1 MWWHT
6 VTHGKG
12 KWRGN
17 WRIEWVA
24 KTLHTT
30 SEHGVPG
37 ITTADTHTSAASS
50 RLNWHPTLVEMDSS
64 VSPKDEILVSARV
77 PSHFIWPVRIFEAVL
92 VCCLKALRIP
102 DVSGRWRWMGGFT
115 HRQLNLS
122 KEFQIFFGSVL
133 SGEKRNILRPNYDV
147 DFSDESYE
155 VTYWVVNPI
164 GIWVLL
170 YEYCLVYVF
179 DRKWFLGKF

>member
-1 MWWHT
+1 
-6 VTHGKG
+6 
-12 KWRGN
+12 
-17 WRIEWVA
+17 
-24 KTLHTT
+24 
-30 SEHGVPG
+30 
-37 ITTADTHTSAASS
+37 
-50 RLNWHPTLVEMDSS
+50 
-64 VSPKDEILVSARV
+64 
-77 PSHFIWPVRIFEAVL
+77 
-92 VCCLKALRIP
+92 
-102 DVSGRWRWMGGFT
+102 MGGFT